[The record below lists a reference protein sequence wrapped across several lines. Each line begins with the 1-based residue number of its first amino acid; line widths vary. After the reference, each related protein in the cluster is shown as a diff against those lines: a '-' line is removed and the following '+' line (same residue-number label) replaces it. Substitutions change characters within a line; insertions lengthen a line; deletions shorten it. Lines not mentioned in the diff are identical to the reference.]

1 MPQSS
6 TLYVGLDVHQQA
18 SAVAYIAQAH
28 DGEVV
33 YPGTIG
39 TRQCD
44 IETLIRTLQSK
55 SRPLVLVYAA
65 GPCGSWLSRYHSK
78 KGAVCWVM
86 APSLIPQKAGDRV
99 NTATSSV
106 RQGSWF
112 HADVAVAD
120 ALMTCAPDWAALL
133 AAHPYVGL
141 PTARGLARR

>member
-6 TLYVGLDVHQQA
+6 TLYVGLDVHQEA

-28 DGEVV
+28 DAEVV

-65 GPCGSWLSRYHSK
+65 GPCGSWLSARPDREK
-78 KGAVCWVM
+78 AAV
-86 APSLIPQKAGDRV
+86 AAGHGLPDSLKAGPV
-99 NTATSSV
+99 KIATSSV
-106 RQGSWF
+106 RQ
-112 HADVAVAD
+112 
-120 ALMTCAPDWAALL
+120 APGPMQMLL
-133 AAHPYVGL
+133 SPM
-141 PTARGLARR
+141 RS